1 MIVPIFPMPDVVLFP
16 KTLLPLHIFEERY
29 RTMTREALAGN
40 GKIVMTLL
48 QEGWET
54 NYHGNP
60 AVHDIACLGKIET
73 CEELDEGKY
82 NIVLEGVHRVRLIR
96 EIEHSPYRLAQVEH
110 VSDMDYDDLSD
121 EIIERRNHLAGLFTR
136 FTELATSGKVPASDL
151 VPQDRFEALVN
162 MVATTL
168 NLDPQEKQ
176 VLLEMDDIA
185 ERCDILIPVLQRQLE
200 ALILVRDFEHL
211 KPEDPGNN

>member
-29 RTMTREALAGN
+29 RIMTREALAGN

>member
-200 ALILVRDFEHL
+200 VLILVRDFEHL

>member
-1 MIVPIFPMPDVVLFP
+1 MIVPIFPLPDVVLFP
-16 KTLLPLHIFEERY
+16 QTLLPLHIFEERY
-29 RTMTREALAGN
+29 RTMTREAMEGN
-40 GKIVMTLL
+40 RNIVMVLL
-48 QEGWET
+48 QEGWES
-54 NYHGNP
+54 NYLGNP

-82 NIVLEGVHRVRLIR
+82 NIVLAGVHRVRLVR
-96 EIEHSPYRLAQVEH
+96 EIDHSPYRLAQVEQ
-110 VSDMDYDDLSD
+110 VSDLDYDDFSE

-136 FTELATSGKVPASDL
+136 FTELATLGKFRSADL
-151 VPQDRFEALVN
+151 VPQERFEALVN

-176 VLLEMDDIA
+176 VLLEMDGIA
-185 ERCDILIPVLQRQLE
+185 ERCDVLIPVLQRQLE
-200 ALILVRDFEHL
+200 ALILVREFEHL